1 MADFRLHRGSST
13 SDVRAS
19 RYLSFLR
26 VESGRRNGGHR
37 ARNENT
43 AVTNER
49 IPSSICLDDHILPHF
64 LSAAHRINGQAG
76 ANGLRKRSDGGALE
90 VVAAAVATLED
101 DPLTNAGFG
110 NLTSCGCVECD
121 ASVMD
126 GRTLGF
132 GAAGALPRAGN
143 RYSWPRHCAPR
154 SMTARCRWTARRPA
168 SWSAL
173 RQAETPARPLLGR
186 EYLGA
191 QEPPGP
197 HDAEARGRRRAVA
210 GRHESRSPVFSSDSS
225 NPSQLDTVGAVCMDR
240 QGNVAAAVSSG
251 GIWLKHT
258 SRVGQAAVYGCG
270 CWAENAPEGGCA
282 VAVSSSGCGEHY
294 IRTAL
299 VRQCAQTLGRS
310 TDDGSVVA
318 LDACLRQSFLQ
329 SPFFRDTTDR
339 LAGILALRWDHQ
351 CGSGDSL

>member
-1 MADFRLHRGSST
+1 MSY
-13 SDVRAS
+13 V
-19 RYLSFLR
+19 
-26 VESGRRNGGHR
+26 
-37 ARNENT
+37 
-43 AVTNER
+43 
-49 IPSSICLDDHILPHF
+49 F
-64 LSAAHRINGQAG
+64 LSAKVLKQLRTTTADVRPSRPIAHE
-76 ANGLRKRSDGGALE
+76 RSDGGALE